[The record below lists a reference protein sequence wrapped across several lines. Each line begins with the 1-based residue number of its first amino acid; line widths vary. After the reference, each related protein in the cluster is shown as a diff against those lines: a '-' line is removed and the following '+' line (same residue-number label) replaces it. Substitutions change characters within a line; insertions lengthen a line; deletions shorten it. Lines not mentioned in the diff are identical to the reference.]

1 MSTKHED
8 AVKAFMEKRAK
19 EIAAVKARKEAER
32 EAKAKAKR
40 ELLRAEREEYS
51 AQKKAAREAEKA
63 KERALQEA
71 AREEKAAESLYANAK
86 SLAQATL
93 TTYVKH
99 KQCVPRELLPELH
112 KEYLLEHVYLILAA
126 EKDVS
131 RAQVREALQ
140 TLLE

>member
-1 MSTKHED
+1 MSTKHDD

-40 ELLRAEREEYS
+40 EMLRAEREEYS

-63 KERALQEA
+63 K
-71 AREEKAAESLYANAK
+71 AREESSHANAK